1 MENENKKSSNRNA
14 MFSSNPRVSLYYA
27 NPGKVFAKF
36 CAPPV
41 FVTV

>member
-1 MENENKKSSNRNA
+1 MKNLATEKIFSNA
-14 MFSSNPRVSLYYA
+14 MLNSNPRVSLYYA